1 MGTIDTVLFG
11 KYRLCRILGTGRAG
25 TVFLAMHIRLEE
37 YRAVKRVP
45 KSFVDYERFRREAF
59 VLKELRHPGI
69 PIVYDLEEDEDYS
82 YLIEEYLEGESL
94 YDLVGRQGHLSR
106 EEAVSYSLQLAR
118 IVEYLHIAGPTPI
131 LHLDLQ
137 PKNLLLCHGIVK
149 LIDFD
154 HAADPVSAN
163 AASERYGT
171 IGCAAPEQYVQGETL
186 DERTDL
192 YAIGVILYYLVNGR
206 YPDRDKGGAKPHEP
220 GGAYGPG
227 GTRESNG
234 RHQLDG
240 PYQLGGLNDASGGY
254 RSGTSASA
262 VAADRALTEVMDAL
276 LQPDRNRRF
285 SSAREVVRRLE
296 ALAGASMERGTLAR
310 GTLAGEAGGKDSQ
323 PLFCLAAAGSKPGA
337 GTSHIAVGLSCCL
350 SRIGCPNVYEERNS
364 TGMGNALG
372 TAYSAVRDRYGL
384 MQHNGFVWKPAYGP
398 GVRLD
403 PPSYSIRVADYGC
416 DVKQAVADRPDG
428 ILLVCDGSVWGQA
441 AAEQAALI
449 VAQSRLPY
457 AIIYNHVPAAD
468 RITAPAGAAK
478 KRCFKAP
485 YYDDPFLRMGWAA
498 AGRSAFWHG
507 DGKQAG
513 RGTFWRGDEK
523 LSGRSV
529 FYRRD
534 AKLTGQE
541 VSGTDQVTA
550 FYREILAA
558 LEDGGADLTR
568 AGICLESRKTG
579 LLPGG
584 LNRWLEEGR
593 RWLKGGKGW
602 LKGLWGSSK
611 KAGVRGEKSPADRE
625 P

>member
-137 PKNLLLCHGIVK
+137 PKNLLLCHGIIK

-163 AASERYGT
+163 AACERYGT
-171 IGCAAPEQYVQGETL
+171 IGCAAPEQYVQGEML

-192 YAIGVILYYLVNGR
+192 YAIGVILYYLLNGR
-206 YPDRDKGGAKPHEP
+206 YPDET

-227 GTRESNG
+227 GTRESSWQH
-234 RHQLDG
+234 RLDG
-240 PYQLGGLNDASGGY
+240 LNEANRVY
-254 RSGTSASA
+254 RSRTRESA
-262 VAADRALTEVMDAL
+262 VADRALTEVMETL

-310 GTLAGEAGGKDSQ
+310 GTPAGEAGGKYSQ
-323 PLFCLAAAGSKPGA
+323 PPFCLAVAGSKPGA

-384 MQHNGFVWKPAYGP
+384 MQHNGFVWKPSYGP

-403 PPSYSIRVADYGC
+403 PPSYGIRVADYGC

-428 ILLVCDGSVWGQA
+428 ILLVCDGSVWGRPA
-441 AAEQAALI
+441 GEEAALI

-457 AIIYNHVPAAD
+457 AVIYNHVPAAD
-468 RITAPAGAAK
+468 RIAAPAGAAK

-485 YYDDPFLRMGWAA
+485 YYDDPFLGAGWAA

-507 DGKQAG
+507 DGKLAG
-513 RGTFWRGDEK
+513 R
-523 LSGRSV
+523 
-529 FYRRD
+529 
-534 AKLTGQE
+534 E
-541 VSGTDQVTA
+541 VSGTDQAAA

-558 LEDGGADLTR
+558 LEDGGADLAR

-584 LNRWLEEGR
+584 LKWWRGEGR

-602 LKGLWGSSK
+602 LKGLWGASK
-611 KAGVRGEKSPADRE
+611 KAGAREEEPKEDRE